1 MEGCKLKSALTAMP
15 EHRNIHGK
23 LFGGH
28 IMRKGFEL
36 AMANVQLVTKVPLQ
50 PIAMDDIEFKNPVEI
65 GSIFLMNSQVAY
77 TEDDTA
83 VVRVYAQVARSKT
96 FELVTTNTFYFM
108 FKSLNGEKMPV
119 VMPRTYG
126 ESLLYTDCKRRFSKI

>member
-1 MEGCKLKSALTAMP
+1 MFFYILLS
-15 EHRNIHGK
+15 
-23 LFGGH
+23 
-28 IMRKGFEL
+28 L
-36 AMANVQLVTKVPLQ
+36 A

-83 VVRVYAQVARSKT
+83 IVRVYAQVAKSKT

-108 FKSLNGEKMPV
+108 FKSLNGEKMPE